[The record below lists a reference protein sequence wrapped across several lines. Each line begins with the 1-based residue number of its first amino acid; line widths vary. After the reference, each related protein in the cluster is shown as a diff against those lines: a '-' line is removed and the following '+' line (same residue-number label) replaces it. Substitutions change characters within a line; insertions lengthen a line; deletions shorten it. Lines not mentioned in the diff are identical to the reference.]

1 MAGAVV
7 GKAMEVLR
15 RLMAGVRKLG
25 SVTLFA
31 TGLLRALPYALR
43 RPTLVSQQVHNAG
56 VLSLVIIMTSGFFVG
71 MVIGLQGYDAFSRLR
86 QEDLL
91 GAGAA
96 LTLLKELGPVVTALL
111 FAGRAGTAL
120 TAEIGLMRAT
130 DQISAMEVMAIDP
143 MGRIAVP
150 RFLGGVISVPLLT
163 AVFNSVGILGAWFV
177 GVQLM
182 GVDNGA
188 FWSQMQ
194 EYVETEDVREG
205 ILKSAVFGVAASLVA
220 VFEGYTAVPTA
231 EGVGL
236 ATTRTVVITSV
247 LVLILDYMITA
258 FLL

>member
-1 MAGAVV
+1 M
-7 GKAMEVLR
+7 
-15 RLMAGVRKLG
+15 RLLERLNWGVRKLG
-25 SVTLFA
+25 AVTLFFLQMMQCA
-31 TGLLRALPYALR
+31 PYALR
-43 RPTLVSQQVHNAG
+43 RVGLISRQVYNSG

-130 DQISAMEVMAIDP
+130 DQLSAMEVMAVDP
-143 MGRIAVP
+143 MARIAVP
-150 RFLGGVISVPLLT
+150 RFLGGAISVPLLT
-163 AVFNSVGILGAWFV
+163 AVFNSVGILGAYFV
-177 GVQLM
+177 GVELM

-188 FWSQMQ
+188 FWGQMQ
-194 EYVETEDVREG
+194 EYVDRDDVWEG
-205 ILKSAVFGVAASLVA
+205 VLKSIVFGVAASLIA
-220 VFEGYTAVPTA
+220 VFEGYNAPPTA
-231 EGVGL
+231 EGVGI
-236 ATTRTVVITSV
+236 ATTRTVVTTSV
-247 LVLILDYMITA
+247 LVLILDYIITA

>member
-1 MAGAVV
+1 MLHRIAQ
-7 GKAMEVLR
+7 
-15 RLMAGVRKLG
+15 GVRKLG
-25 SVTLFA
+25 AVALFFLA
-31 TGLLRALPYALR
+31 MLRALPYTVR
-43 RPTLVSQQVHNAG
+43 RPILISRQVHNAG

-194 EYVETEDVREG
+194 EYVETGDVGEG
-205 ILKSAVFGVAASLVA
+205 VLKSVVFGVAASLVA
-220 VFEGYTAVPTA
+220 VFEGYTAAPTA